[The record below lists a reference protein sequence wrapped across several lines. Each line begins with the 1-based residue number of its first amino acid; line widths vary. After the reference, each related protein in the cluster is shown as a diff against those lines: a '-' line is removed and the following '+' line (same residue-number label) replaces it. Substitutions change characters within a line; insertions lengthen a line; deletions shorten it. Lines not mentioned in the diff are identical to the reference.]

1 MGYTVTSTTAP
12 TITSSDG
19 DVEATIT
26 GGVLGLT
33 RIGIGQQAAAGDM
46 VRLFGNIEVVSTL
59 VGAVTLTIP
68 LPYMA
73 AAAPL
78 CCQATAGARE
88 FTFALATGDAAV
100 EVTFTAASETFTADI
115 AFEFMTATANT

>member
-12 TITSSDG
+12 TIASSDE
-19 DVEATIT
+19 DVDATIN
-26 GGVLGLT
+26 GSLLGLT
-33 RIGIGQQAAAGDM
+33 RIGSGQQAAAGDM
-46 VRLFGNIEVVSTL
+46 VRLFGSIEVVSTL

-88 FTFALATGDAAV
+88 FAFALNSDETAV